1 MSAEHADDFHARDI
15 GFSVAHV
22 YHLRERDAFLVF
34 RDTFIDLVS
43 VPRAENSLVDF
54 EDELRLGRVVN
65 SDSRPFSLALGVV
78 DECAC
83 ENVLELFG
91 DRATFDD
98 FLKSGGID
106 VMLDPHPSALS
117 VFIDKVEPRSHAL
130 EEFDIL
136 SEFLELAAFQLDIIL
151 LGLIYHQFHV
161 GQDIARILSCRDAVT
176 HFPEFLRRLAYGL
189 DESELLHVSRG
200 KRAVEIVN
208 QCNNWFSRHNRM
220 NLKSL
225 AMPNKCGM
233 LLHKY
238 NGKLLNLRLIHK
250 DINAMEHYFARLQ
263 NAVRLY
269 WEKPAVCNYRG
280 ESFTYGQL
288 ATQIERFHIFFEA
301 CGLKKGD
308 RIAICAK
315 NTARMAVSF
324 LSVNTYETVVVP
336 ILSDFTPESVNHLV
350 DHSESLILMTDNDI
364 WAKLDIKAMPRLKAV
379 VSVNDFTL
387 LYVSDEK
394 VREAFASVSERFAQK
409 YPMGFTGENVT
420 YNTDNWDDL
429 DIINYTSGTTSS
441 PKGVMLTYKALS
453 ATIDFGQRHIPSSD
467 KFTMVSMLPMAHMYG
482 LVYEFLY
489 PLCNGTSI
497 TFLGKTPSPT
507 LLLSAMRDVKPYLLI
522 TVPLVMEKV
531 FKSAIKP
538 VVEKPVMK
546 VLTRIPGI
554 KSLLFKKIR
563 EKLLSALGGN
573 LQMII
578 MGGAPLNPE
587 VEKWFK
593 KLGLPYTV
601 GYGMTEAAPL
611 LAYEPC
617 DSYVPGSCGKSVD
630 CATVRIDS
638 DDPQHVVG
646 EIQAKGDNICLGY
659 YKAPEATAA
668 AFTEDGYLK
677 TGDLGIIDAE
687 GNIFIKGRSKSMI
700 LSANGQN
707 IYPEEVEAVVNNQDY
722 VVESVVVD
730 RASKLVALIYLDQD
744 AIRKNGLDAETV
756 ADIPERVRIASNR
769 ALPSYSQLQ
778 KVEVV
783 DKPFEKTPKMSIK
796 RFMYK

>member
-1 MSAEHADDFHARDI
+1 
-15 GFSVAHV
+15 
-22 YHLRERDAFLVF
+22 
-34 RDTFIDLVS
+34 
-43 VPRAENSLVDF
+43 
-54 EDELRLGRVVN
+54 
-65 SDSRPFSLALGVV
+65 
-78 DECAC
+78 
-83 ENVLELFG
+83 
-91 DRATFDD
+91 
-98 FLKSGGID
+98 
-106 VMLDPHPSALS
+106 
-117 VFIDKVEPRSHAL
+117 
-130 EEFDIL
+130 
-136 SEFLELAAFQLDIIL
+136 
-151 LGLIYHQFHV
+151 
-161 GQDIARILSCRDAVT
+161 
-176 HFPEFLRRLAYGL
+176 
-189 DESELLHVSRG
+189 
-200 KRAVEIVN
+200 
-208 QCNNWFSRHNRM
+208 
-220 NLKSL
+220 
-225 AMPNKCGM
+225 
-233 LLHKY
+233 
-238 NGKLLNLRLIHK
+238 
-250 DINAMEHYFARLQ
+250 MEHYFARLQ
-263 NAVRLY
+263 NAIRLY
-269 WEKPAVCNYRG
+269 WDKPAVCNYRG
-280 ESFTYGQL
+280 ETFSYGQL

-350 DHSESLILMTDNDI
+350 DHSESQMLFTDSDI
-364 WAKLDIKAMPRLKAV
+364 WAKLDKSKMPLVKAV

-387 LYVSDEK
+387 LYADNDEVK
-394 VREAFASVSERFAQK
+394 KAYAAISETFASR

-429 DIINYTSGTTSS
+429 DIINYTSGTTSA

-453 ATIDFGQRHIPSSD
+453 ATIDFGQRYIPSSD

-497 TFLGKTPSPT
+497 TFLGKTPSPS
-507 LLLSAMRDVKPYLLI
+507 LLLSAMHDVKPYLLI

-538 VVEKPVMK
+538 VLDKPVMK

-554 KSLLFKKIR
+554 NLLIFKKIR

-593 KLGLPYTV
+593 RIGLPYTV

-611 LAYEPC
+611 LAYEAC
-617 DSYVPGSCGKSVD
+617 TSYVPGSCGRSVD
-630 CATVRIDS
+630 CAIVRIDS
-638 DDPQHVVG
+638 EDPQHVVG
-646 EIQAKGDNICLGY
+646 EIQAKGDNVCIGY
-659 YKAPEATAA
+659 YKNPEATAA
-668 AFTEDGYLK
+668 AFTEDGFLK
-677 TGDLGIIDAE
+677 TGDLGIIDAN
-687 GNIFIKGRSKSMI
+687 GNIFIRGRSKSMI

-730 RASKLVALIYLDQD
+730 RAGKLVALVYLDED
-744 AIRKNGLDAETV
+744 AMKKAGLDEETV
-756 ADIPERVRIASNR
+756 ADLHETIRINANK

>member
-1 MSAEHADDFHARDI
+1 
-15 GFSVAHV
+15 
-22 YHLRERDAFLVF
+22 
-34 RDTFIDLVS
+34 
-43 VPRAENSLVDF
+43 
-54 EDELRLGRVVN
+54 
-65 SDSRPFSLALGVV
+65 
-78 DECAC
+78 
-83 ENVLELFG
+83 
-91 DRATFDD
+91 
-98 FLKSGGID
+98 
-106 VMLDPHPSALS
+106 
-117 VFIDKVEPRSHAL
+117 
-130 EEFDIL
+130 
-136 SEFLELAAFQLDIIL
+136 
-151 LGLIYHQFHV
+151 
-161 GQDIARILSCRDAVT
+161 
-176 HFPEFLRRLAYGL
+176 
-189 DESELLHVSRG
+189 
-200 KRAVEIVN
+200 
-208 QCNNWFSRHNRM
+208 
-220 NLKSL
+220 
-225 AMPNKCGM
+225 
-233 LLHKY
+233 
-238 NGKLLNLRLIHK
+238 
-250 DINAMEHYFARLQ
+250 MEHYFARLQ
-263 NAVRLY
+263 NAIRLY
-269 WEKPAVCNYRG
+269 WDKPAVCNYRG
-280 ESFTYGQL
+280 ETFSYGQL

-350 DHSESLILMTDNDI
+350 DHSESQMLFTDSDI
-364 WAKLDIKAMPRLKAV
+364 WAKLDKSKMPLVKAV
-379 VSVNDFTL
+379 ISVNDFTL
-387 LYVSDEK
+387 LYADNDDVKKAYAAISET
-394 VREAFASVSERFAQK
+394 FASR

-429 DIINYTSGTTSS
+429 DIINYTSGTTSA

-453 ATIDFGQRHIPSSD
+453 ATIDFGQRYIPSSD

-497 TFLGKTPSPT
+497 TFLGKTPSPS
-507 LLLSAMRDVKPYLLI
+507 LLLSAMHDVRPYLLI

-538 VVEKPVMK
+538 VLDKPVMK

-554 KSLLFKKIR
+554 NSLIFKKIR

-593 KLGLPYTV
+593 RIGLPYTV

-611 LAYEPC
+611 LAYEAC
-617 DSYVPGSCGKSVD
+617 TSYVPGSCGRSVD
-630 CATVRIDS
+630 CAIVRIDS
-638 DDPQHVVG
+638 EDPQHVVG
-646 EIQAKGDNICLGY
+646 EIQAKGDNVCIGY
-659 YKAPEATAA
+659 YKNPEATAA
-668 AFTEDGYLK
+668 AFTEDGFLK
-677 TGDLGIIDAE
+677 TGDLGIIDAH
-687 GNIFIKGRSKSMI
+687 GNIFIRGRSKSMI

-730 RASKLVALIYLDQD
+730 RASKLVALVYLDAD
-744 AIRKNGLDAETV
+744 AMKKAGLDEETV
-756 ADIPERVRIASNR
+756 ADLHEAIRINANK

>member
-1 MSAEHADDFHARDI
+1 
-15 GFSVAHV
+15 
-22 YHLRERDAFLVF
+22 
-34 RDTFIDLVS
+34 
-43 VPRAENSLVDF
+43 
-54 EDELRLGRVVN
+54 
-65 SDSRPFSLALGVV
+65 
-78 DECAC
+78 
-83 ENVLELFG
+83 
-91 DRATFDD
+91 
-98 FLKSGGID
+98 
-106 VMLDPHPSALS
+106 
-117 VFIDKVEPRSHAL
+117 
-130 EEFDIL
+130 
-136 SEFLELAAFQLDIIL
+136 
-151 LGLIYHQFHV
+151 
-161 GQDIARILSCRDAVT
+161 
-176 HFPEFLRRLAYGL
+176 
-189 DESELLHVSRG
+189 
-200 KRAVEIVN
+200 
-208 QCNNWFSRHNRM
+208 
-220 NLKSL
+220 
-225 AMPNKCGM
+225 
-233 LLHKY
+233 
-238 NGKLLNLRLIHK
+238 
-250 DINAMEHYFARLQ
+250 MEHYFARLQ
-263 NAVRLY
+263 NAIRLY
-269 WEKPAVCNYRG
+269 WDKPAVCNYRG
-280 ESFTYGQL
+280 ETFSYGQL

-350 DHSESLILMTDNDI
+350 DHSESQMLFTDSDI
-364 WAKLDIKAMPRLKAV
+364 WAKLDKSKMPLVKAV
-379 VSVNDFTL
+379 ISVNDFTL
-387 LYVSDEK
+387 LYADNDEVK
-394 VREAFASVSERFAQK
+394 KAYAAISETFASR

-429 DIINYTSGTTSS
+429 DLINYTSGTTSA

-453 ATIDFGQRHIPSSD
+453 ATIDFGQRYIPSSD

-497 TFLGKTPSPT
+497 TFLGKTPSPS
-507 LLLSAMRDVKPYLLI
+507 LLLSAMHDVRPYLLI

-538 VVEKPVMK
+538 VLDKPVMK
-546 VLTRIPGI
+546 VLTKIPGI
-554 KSLLFKKIR
+554 NSLIFKKIR

-593 KLGLPYTV
+593 RIGLPYTV

-611 LAYEPC
+611 LAYEAC
-617 DSYVPGSCGKSVD
+617 TSYVPGSCGRSVD
-630 CATVRIDS
+630 CAIVRIDS
-638 DDPQHVVG
+638 EDPQHVVG
-646 EIQAKGDNICLGY
+646 EIQAKGDNVCIGY
-659 YKAPEATAA
+659 YKNPEATAA
-668 AFTEDGYLK
+668 AFTEDGFLK
-677 TGDLGIIDAE
+677 TGDLGIIDAN
-687 GNIFIKGRSKSMI
+687 GNIFIRGRSKSMI

-730 RASKLVALIYLDQD
+730 RAGKLVALVYLDED
-744 AIRKNGLDAETV
+744 AMKKAGLDEETV
-756 ADIPERVRIASNR
+756 ADLHETIRINANK

>member
-1 MSAEHADDFHARDI
+1 
-15 GFSVAHV
+15 
-22 YHLRERDAFLVF
+22 
-34 RDTFIDLVS
+34 
-43 VPRAENSLVDF
+43 
-54 EDELRLGRVVN
+54 
-65 SDSRPFSLALGVV
+65 
-78 DECAC
+78 
-83 ENVLELFG
+83 
-91 DRATFDD
+91 
-98 FLKSGGID
+98 
-106 VMLDPHPSALS
+106 
-117 VFIDKVEPRSHAL
+117 
-130 EEFDIL
+130 
-136 SEFLELAAFQLDIIL
+136 
-151 LGLIYHQFHV
+151 
-161 GQDIARILSCRDAVT
+161 
-176 HFPEFLRRLAYGL
+176 
-189 DESELLHVSRG
+189 
-200 KRAVEIVN
+200 
-208 QCNNWFSRHNRM
+208 
-220 NLKSL
+220 
-225 AMPNKCGM
+225 
-233 LLHKY
+233 
-238 NGKLLNLRLIHK
+238 
-250 DINAMEHYFARLQ
+250 MEHYFARLQ

-324 LSVNTYETVVVP
+324 FSVNTYETVVVP

-364 WAKLDIKAMPRLKAV
+364 WAKLDIRAMPRLKAV

-394 VREAFASVSERFAQK
+394 VREAFASVSEKFAQK

-563 EKLLSALGGN
+563 EKPLRFLLTSRVTVMSQVPAASLWIVRLSALTLMIPSTLWVKFRLRVTISVLATIRLLRL
-573 LQMII
+573 LQRH
-578 MGGAPLNPE
+578 
-587 VEKWFK
+587 
-593 KLGLPYTV
+593 
-601 GYGMTEAAPL
+601 L
-611 LAYEPC
+611 LRTDTSRP
-617 DSYVPGSCGKSVD
+617 VTSVSL
-630 CATVRIDS
+630 TRKETYS
-638 DDPQHVVG
+638 SR
-646 EIQAKGDNICLGY
+646 
-659 YKAPEATAA
+659 AA
-668 AFTEDGYLK
+668 A
-677 TGDLGIIDAE
+677 
-687 GNIFIKGRSKSMI
+687 
-700 LSANGQN
+700 
-707 IYPEEVEAVVNNQDY
+707 
-722 VVESVVVD
+722 
-730 RASKLVALIYLDQD
+730 RA
-744 AIRKNGLDAETV
+744 
-756 ADIPERVRIASNR
+756 
-769 ALPSYSQLQ
+769 
-778 KVEVV
+778 
-783 DKPFEKTPKMSIK
+783 
-796 RFMYK
+796 

>member
-1 MSAEHADDFHARDI
+1 
-15 GFSVAHV
+15 
-22 YHLRERDAFLVF
+22 
-34 RDTFIDLVS
+34 
-43 VPRAENSLVDF
+43 
-54 EDELRLGRVVN
+54 
-65 SDSRPFSLALGVV
+65 
-78 DECAC
+78 
-83 ENVLELFG
+83 
-91 DRATFDD
+91 
-98 FLKSGGID
+98 
-106 VMLDPHPSALS
+106 
-117 VFIDKVEPRSHAL
+117 
-130 EEFDIL
+130 
-136 SEFLELAAFQLDIIL
+136 
-151 LGLIYHQFHV
+151 
-161 GQDIARILSCRDAVT
+161 
-176 HFPEFLRRLAYGL
+176 
-189 DESELLHVSRG
+189 
-200 KRAVEIVN
+200 
-208 QCNNWFSRHNRM
+208 
-220 NLKSL
+220 
-225 AMPNKCGM
+225 
-233 LLHKY
+233 
-238 NGKLLNLRLIHK
+238 
-250 DINAMEHYFARLQ
+250 MEHYFARLQ
-263 NAVRLY
+263 NAIRLY
-269 WEKPAVCNYRG
+269 WDKPAVCNYRG
-280 ESFTYGQL
+280 ETFTYGQL

-350 DHSESLILMTDNDI
+350 DHSESLMLFTDSDI
-364 WAKLDIKAMPRLKAV
+364 WAKLDKSKMPLVKAV
-379 VSVNDFTL
+379 ISVNDFTL
-387 LYVSDEK
+387 LYADNDDVKKAYAAISET
-394 VREAFASVSERFAQK
+394 FASR

-429 DIINYTSGTTSS
+429 DIINYTSGTTSA

-453 ATIDFGQRHIPSSD
+453 ATIDFGQRYIPSSD

-497 TFLGKTPSPT
+497 TFLGKTPSPS
-507 LLLSAMRDVKPYLLI
+507 LLLSAMHDVKPYLLI

-538 VVEKPVMK
+538 VLDKPVMK
-546 VLTRIPGI
+546 VLTRIQGI
-554 KSLLFKKIR
+554 NSLIFKKIR

-593 KLGLPYTV
+593 KIGLPYTV

-611 LAYEPC
+611 LAYEAC
-617 DSYVPGSCGKSVD
+617 TSYVPGSCGRSVD
-630 CATVRIDS
+630 CAIVRIDS
-638 DDPQHVVG
+638 EDPQHVVG
-646 EIQAKGDNICLGY
+646 EIQAKGDNVCIGY
-659 YKAPEATAA
+659 YKNPEATAA
-668 AFTEDGYLK
+668 AFTEDGFLK
-677 TGDLGIIDAE
+677 TGDLGIIDAH
-687 GNIFIKGRSKSMI
+687 GNIFIRGRSKSMI

-730 RASKLVALIYLDQD
+730 RASKLVALVYLDAD
-744 AIRKNGLDAETV
+744 AMKKAGLDEETV
-756 ADIPERVRIASNR
+756 ADLHETIRINANK

>member
-1 MSAEHADDFHARDI
+1 
-15 GFSVAHV
+15 
-22 YHLRERDAFLVF
+22 
-34 RDTFIDLVS
+34 
-43 VPRAENSLVDF
+43 
-54 EDELRLGRVVN
+54 
-65 SDSRPFSLALGVV
+65 
-78 DECAC
+78 
-83 ENVLELFG
+83 
-91 DRATFDD
+91 
-98 FLKSGGID
+98 
-106 VMLDPHPSALS
+106 
-117 VFIDKVEPRSHAL
+117 
-130 EEFDIL
+130 
-136 SEFLELAAFQLDIIL
+136 
-151 LGLIYHQFHV
+151 
-161 GQDIARILSCRDAVT
+161 
-176 HFPEFLRRLAYGL
+176 
-189 DESELLHVSRG
+189 
-200 KRAVEIVN
+200 
-208 QCNNWFSRHNRM
+208 
-220 NLKSL
+220 
-225 AMPNKCGM
+225 
-233 LLHKY
+233 
-238 NGKLLNLRLIHK
+238 
-250 DINAMEHYFARLQ
+250 MEHYFARLQ
-263 NAVRLY
+263 NAIRLY
-269 WEKPAVCNYRG
+269 WDKPAVCNYRG
-280 ESFTYGQL
+280 ETFSYGQL

-350 DHSESLILMTDNDI
+350 DHSESQMLFTDSDI
-364 WAKLDIKAMPRLKAV
+364 WAKLDKSKMPLVKAV
-379 VSVNDFTL
+379 ISVNDFTL
-387 LYVSDEK
+387 LYADNDEVK
-394 VREAFASVSERFAQK
+394 KAYAAISETFASR

-429 DIINYTSGTTSS
+429 DLINYTSGTTSA

-453 ATIDFGQRHIPSSD
+453 ATIDFGQRYIPSSD

-497 TFLGKTPSPT
+497 TFLGKTPSPS
-507 LLLSAMRDVKPYLLI
+507 LLLSAMHDVRPYLLI

-538 VVEKPVMK
+538 VLDKPVMK

-554 KSLLFKKIR
+554 NSLIFKKIR

-593 KLGLPYTV
+593 RIGLPYTV

-611 LAYEPC
+611 LAYEAC
-617 DSYVPGSCGKSVD
+617 TSYVPGSCGRSVD
-630 CATVRIDS
+630 CAVVRIDS
-638 DDPQHVVG
+638 EDPQHVVG
-646 EIQAKGDNICLGY
+646 EIQAKGDNVCIGY
-659 YKAPEATAA
+659 YKNPEATAA
-668 AFTEDGYLK
+668 AFTEDGFLK
-677 TGDLGIIDAE
+677 TGDLGIIDAK
-687 GNIFIKGRSKSMI
+687 GNIFIRGRSKSMI

-730 RASKLVALIYLDQD
+730 RAGKLVALVYLDGE
-744 AIRKNGLDAETV
+744 AMKKAGLDEETV
-756 ADIPERVRIASNR
+756 ADLHETIRINANK

>member
-1 MSAEHADDFHARDI
+1 
-15 GFSVAHV
+15 
-22 YHLRERDAFLVF
+22 
-34 RDTFIDLVS
+34 
-43 VPRAENSLVDF
+43 
-54 EDELRLGRVVN
+54 
-65 SDSRPFSLALGVV
+65 
-78 DECAC
+78 
-83 ENVLELFG
+83 
-91 DRATFDD
+91 
-98 FLKSGGID
+98 
-106 VMLDPHPSALS
+106 
-117 VFIDKVEPRSHAL
+117 
-130 EEFDIL
+130 
-136 SEFLELAAFQLDIIL
+136 
-151 LGLIYHQFHV
+151 
-161 GQDIARILSCRDAVT
+161 
-176 HFPEFLRRLAYGL
+176 
-189 DESELLHVSRG
+189 
-200 KRAVEIVN
+200 
-208 QCNNWFSRHNRM
+208 
-220 NLKSL
+220 
-225 AMPNKCGM
+225 
-233 LLHKY
+233 
-238 NGKLLNLRLIHK
+238 
-250 DINAMEHYFARLQ
+250 MEHYFARLQ
-263 NAVRLY
+263 NAIRLY
-269 WEKPAVCNYRG
+269 WDKPAVCNYRG
-280 ESFTYGQL
+280 ETFSYGQL

-350 DHSESLILMTDNDI
+350 DHSESQMLFTDSDI
-364 WAKLDIKAMPRLKAV
+364 WAKLDKSKMPLVKAV
-379 VSVNDFTL
+379 ISVNDFTL
-387 LYVSDEK
+387 LYADNDEVK
-394 VREAFASVSERFAQK
+394 KAYAAISETFASR

-429 DIINYTSGTTSS
+429 DIINYTSGTTSA

-453 ATIDFGQRHIPSSD
+453 ATIDFGQRYIPSSD

-497 TFLGKTPSPT
+497 TFLGKTPSPS
-507 LLLSAMRDVKPYLLI
+507 LLLSAMHDVRPYLLI

-538 VVEKPVMK
+538 VLDKPVMK

-554 KSLLFKKIR
+554 NSLIFKKIR

-593 KLGLPYTV
+593 RIGLPYTV

-611 LAYEPC
+611 LAYEAC
-617 DSYVPGSCGKSVD
+617 TSYVPGSCGRSVD
-630 CATVRIDS
+630 CAIVRIDS
-638 DDPQHVVG
+638 EDPQHVVG
-646 EIQAKGDNICLGY
+646 EIQAKGDNVCIGY
-659 YKAPEATAA
+659 YKNPEATAA
-668 AFTEDGYLK
+668 AFTEDGFLK
-677 TGDLGIIDAE
+677 TGDLGIIDAN
-687 GNIFIKGRSKSMI
+687 GNIFIRGRSKSMI

-730 RASKLVALIYLDQD
+730 RAGKLVALVYLDED
-744 AIRKNGLDAETV
+744 AMKKAVLDEETV
-756 ADIPERVRIASNR
+756 ADLHETIRINANK

>member
-1 MSAEHADDFHARDI
+1 
-15 GFSVAHV
+15 
-22 YHLRERDAFLVF
+22 
-34 RDTFIDLVS
+34 
-43 VPRAENSLVDF
+43 
-54 EDELRLGRVVN
+54 
-65 SDSRPFSLALGVV
+65 
-78 DECAC
+78 
-83 ENVLELFG
+83 
-91 DRATFDD
+91 
-98 FLKSGGID
+98 
-106 VMLDPHPSALS
+106 
-117 VFIDKVEPRSHAL
+117 
-130 EEFDIL
+130 
-136 SEFLELAAFQLDIIL
+136 
-151 LGLIYHQFHV
+151 
-161 GQDIARILSCRDAVT
+161 
-176 HFPEFLRRLAYGL
+176 
-189 DESELLHVSRG
+189 
-200 KRAVEIVN
+200 
-208 QCNNWFSRHNRM
+208 
-220 NLKSL
+220 
-225 AMPNKCGM
+225 
-233 LLHKY
+233 
-238 NGKLLNLRLIHK
+238 
-250 DINAMEHYFARLQ
+250 MEHYFARLQ
-263 NAVRLY
+263 NAIRLY
-269 WEKPAVCNYRG
+269 WDKPAVCNYRG
-280 ESFTYGQL
+280 ETFTYGQL

-350 DHSESLILMTDNDI
+350 DHSESQMLFTDSDI
-364 WAKLDIKAMPRLKAV
+364 WAKLDKSKMPLVKAV
-379 VSVNDFTL
+379 ISVNDFTL
-387 LYVSDEK
+387 LYADNDEVK
-394 VREAFASVSERFAQK
+394 KAYAAISETFASR

-429 DIINYTSGTTSS
+429 DIINYTSGTTSA

-453 ATIDFGQRHIPSSD
+453 ATIDFGQRYIPSSD

-497 TFLGKTPSPT
+497 TFLGKTPSPS
-507 LLLSAMRDVKPYLLI
+507 LLLSAMHDVRPYLLI

-538 VVEKPVMK
+538 VLDKPVMK

-554 KSLLFKKIR
+554 NSLIFKKIR

-593 KLGLPYTV
+593 RIGLPYTV

-611 LAYEPC
+611 LAYEAC
-617 DSYVPGSCGKSVD
+617 TSYVPGSCGRSVD
-630 CATVRIDS
+630 CAIVRIDS
-638 DDPQHVVG
+638 EDPQHVVG
-646 EIQAKGDNICLGY
+646 EIQAKGDNVCIGY
-659 YKAPEATAA
+659 YKNPEATAA
-668 AFTEDGYLK
+668 AFTEDGFLK
-677 TGDLGIIDAE
+677 TGDLGIIDAH
-687 GNIFIKGRSKSMI
+687 GNIFIRGRSKSMI

-730 RASKLVALIYLDQD
+730 RAGKLVALVYLDAD
-744 AIRKNGLDAETV
+744 AMKKAGLDEETV
-756 ADIPERVRIASNR
+756 ADLHETIRINANK

>member
-1 MSAEHADDFHARDI
+1 
-15 GFSVAHV
+15 
-22 YHLRERDAFLVF
+22 
-34 RDTFIDLVS
+34 
-43 VPRAENSLVDF
+43 
-54 EDELRLGRVVN
+54 
-65 SDSRPFSLALGVV
+65 
-78 DECAC
+78 
-83 ENVLELFG
+83 
-91 DRATFDD
+91 
-98 FLKSGGID
+98 
-106 VMLDPHPSALS
+106 
-117 VFIDKVEPRSHAL
+117 
-130 EEFDIL
+130 
-136 SEFLELAAFQLDIIL
+136 
-151 LGLIYHQFHV
+151 
-161 GQDIARILSCRDAVT
+161 
-176 HFPEFLRRLAYGL
+176 
-189 DESELLHVSRG
+189 
-200 KRAVEIVN
+200 
-208 QCNNWFSRHNRM
+208 
-220 NLKSL
+220 
-225 AMPNKCGM
+225 
-233 LLHKY
+233 
-238 NGKLLNLRLIHK
+238 
-250 DINAMEHYFARLQ
+250 MEHYFARLQ
-263 NAVRLY
+263 NAIRLY
-269 WEKPAVCNYRG
+269 WDKPAVCNYRG
-280 ESFTYGQL
+280 ETFTYGQL

-350 DHSESLILMTDNDI
+350 DHSESLMLFTDSDI
-364 WAKLDIKAMPRLKAV
+364 WAKLDKSKMPLVKAV
-379 VSVNDFTL
+379 ISVNDFTL
-387 LYVSDEK
+387 LYADNDDVKKAYAAISET
-394 VREAFASVSERFAQK
+394 FASR

-429 DIINYTSGTTSS
+429 DLINYTSGTTSA

-453 ATIDFGQRHIPSSD
+453 ATIDFGQRYIPSSD
-467 KFTMVSMLPMAHMYG
+467 KFRMVSMLPMAHMYG

-497 TFLGKTPSPT
+497 TFLGKTPSPS
-507 LLLSAMRDVKPYLLI
+507 LLLSAMHDVRPYLLI

-538 VVEKPVMK
+538 VLDKPVMK

-554 KSLLFKKIR
+554 NSLIFKKIR

-593 KLGLPYTV
+593 RIGLPYTV

-611 LAYEPC
+611 LAYEAC
-617 DSYVPGSCGKSVD
+617 TSYVPGSCGRSVD
-630 CATVRIDS
+630 CAVVRIDS
-638 DDPQHVVG
+638 EDPQHVVG
-646 EIQAKGDNICLGY
+646 EIQAKGDNVCIGY
-659 YKAPEATAA
+659 YKNPEATAA
-668 AFTEDGYLK
+668 AFTEDGFLK
-677 TGDLGIIDAE
+677 TGDLGIIDAN
-687 GNIFIKGRSKSMI
+687 GNIFIRGRSKSMI

-730 RASKLVALIYLDQD
+730 RAGKLVALVYLD
-744 AIRKNGLDAETV
+744 AEAMKKAGLDEETV
-756 ADIPERVRIASNR
+756 ADLHETIRINANKS
-769 ALPSYSQLQ
+769 LPSYSQLQ

>member
-1 MSAEHADDFHARDI
+1 
-15 GFSVAHV
+15 
-22 YHLRERDAFLVF
+22 
-34 RDTFIDLVS
+34 
-43 VPRAENSLVDF
+43 
-54 EDELRLGRVVN
+54 
-65 SDSRPFSLALGVV
+65 
-78 DECAC
+78 
-83 ENVLELFG
+83 
-91 DRATFDD
+91 
-98 FLKSGGID
+98 
-106 VMLDPHPSALS
+106 
-117 VFIDKVEPRSHAL
+117 
-130 EEFDIL
+130 
-136 SEFLELAAFQLDIIL
+136 
-151 LGLIYHQFHV
+151 
-161 GQDIARILSCRDAVT
+161 
-176 HFPEFLRRLAYGL
+176 
-189 DESELLHVSRG
+189 
-200 KRAVEIVN
+200 
-208 QCNNWFSRHNRM
+208 
-220 NLKSL
+220 
-225 AMPNKCGM
+225 
-233 LLHKY
+233 
-238 NGKLLNLRLIHK
+238 
-250 DINAMEHYFARLQ
+250 MEHYFARLQ
-263 NAVRLY
+263 NAIRLY
-269 WEKPAVCNYRG
+269 WDKPAVCNYRG
-280 ESFTYGQL
+280 ETFTYGQL

-350 DHSESLILMTDNDI
+350 DHSESLMLFTDSDI
-364 WAKLDIKAMPRLKAV
+364 WAKLDKSKMPLVKAV
-379 VSVNDFTL
+379 ISVNDFTL
-387 LYVSDEK
+387 LYADNDDVKKAYAAISET
-394 VREAFASVSERFAQK
+394 FASR

-429 DIINYTSGTTSS
+429 DIINYTSGTTSA

-453 ATIDFGQRHIPSSD
+453 ATIDFGQRYIPSSD

-497 TFLGKTPSPT
+497 TFLGKTPSPS
-507 LLLSAMRDVKPYLLI
+507 LLLSAMHDVKPYLLI

-538 VVEKPVMK
+538 VLDKPVMK

-554 KSLLFKKIR
+554 NSLIFKKIR

-593 KLGLPYTV
+593 RIGLPYTV

-611 LAYEPC
+611 LAYEAC
-617 DSYVPGSCGKSVD
+617 TSYVPGSCGRSVD
-630 CATVRIDS
+630 CAIVRIDS
-638 DDPQHVVG
+638 EDPQHVVG
-646 EIQAKGDNICLGY
+646 EIQAKGDNVCIGY
-659 YKAPEATAA
+659 YKNPEATAA
-668 AFTEDGYLK
+668 AFTEDGFLK
-677 TGDLGIIDAE
+677 TGDLGIIDAH
-687 GNIFIKGRSKSMI
+687 GNIFIRGRSKSMI

-730 RASKLVALIYLDQD
+730 RAGKLVALVYLD
-744 AIRKNGLDAETV
+744 AEAMKKAGLDEETV
-756 ADIPERVRIASNR
+756 ADLHETIRINANK